1 MDRPMNKMDFFEYVL
16 TESVRLEREDGI
28 DPKLVG
34 DTLWARIE
42 KDSTLR
48 GLLEE
53 WATNPDT
60 KQGRRAALM
69 GQLLPG
75 KYR

>member
-1 MDRPMNKMDFFEYVL
+1 MDRPMNKMDFLEFVL
-16 TESVRLEREDGI
+16 TESVRLDREMGV
-28 DPKLVG
+28 DPKLVA
-34 DTLWARIE
+34 DILLARIE
-42 KDSTLR
+42 QDSTLR
-48 GLLEE
+48 ELLEE

-69 GQLLPG
+69 GQLLPA